1 MTVCNGAI
9 QQTFKVYLRNEIVF
23 TNNRISRTNFSLQ
36 QGTLTKKSALMPFFT
51 LLLRQSFSSFGIS
64 VFVAIV
70 KSKAVRRQFLKYI
83 TPPGDD
89 LYLLIKMRPKFY
101 CIFRLQYSK
110 ILKFL
115 AAKF

>member
-51 LLLRQSFSSFGIS
+51 LLLRQSFSGFGIS